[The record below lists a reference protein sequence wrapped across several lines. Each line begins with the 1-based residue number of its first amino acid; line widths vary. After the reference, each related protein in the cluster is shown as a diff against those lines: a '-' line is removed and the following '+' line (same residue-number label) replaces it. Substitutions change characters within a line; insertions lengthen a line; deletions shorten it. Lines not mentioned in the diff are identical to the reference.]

1 MSKWPLLP
9 GGGWNLTSLAQGLG
23 AGMGTE
29 GRLVDQGQPWGR
41 QEALPSPRREE
52 EKEGNSQSPLAGLG
66 SRYLLASSLEL
77 S

>member
-1 MSKWPLLP
+1 
-9 GGGWNLTSLAQGLG
+9 
-23 AGMGTE
+23 MGTE